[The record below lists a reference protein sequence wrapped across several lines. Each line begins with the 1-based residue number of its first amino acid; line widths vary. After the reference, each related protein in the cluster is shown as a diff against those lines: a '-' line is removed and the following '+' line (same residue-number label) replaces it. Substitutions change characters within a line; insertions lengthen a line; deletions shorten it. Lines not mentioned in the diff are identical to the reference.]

1 MIFKVFYQER
11 KDRNPRR
18 EQTQSLYLDIDTNN
32 ERDGIIAVRELIESK
47 TDYNIEFIEA
57 LTEKHLAYEKESGA
71 FALTEL

>member
-18 EQTQSLYLDIDTNN
+18 EQTQSLYLDIDATN

-47 TDYNIEFIEA
+47 THYNIEFIEA

-71 FALTEL
+71 FTLTEL